1 MDYQEFLNQK
11 RLVVEPSGFTVK
23 DDEINPMLFPFQRD
37 IVRWALRRG
46 KAALFEDCGLGKTP
60 QQLEWARLVHQYTN
74 KPVIIFAPLAVAN
87 QTQREG
93 DKFDVPVNIC
103 ATQDDVINGVNIT
116 NYEKLHHF
124 NDRGWGGIVLDESSI
139 LKGFDGKTRKLLN
152 EFAIPIPFRLCCTAT
167 PSPNDLTELT
177 RHAEFLGLVSEK
189 EIKALFFTQDGNS
202 TTKWRL
208 KGHAR
213 DKFWQWMAKWSVAMR
228 TPSDLGYDDNGFV
241 LPPMTM
247 HEHII
252 RGVVPEGYLLPVTAR
267 TMSERRASRRA
278 SLNDR
283 VQKAANLINES
294 DKPWLV
300 WCDLNAESD
309 ALRKAIPDAIE
320 VAGRHSSEHKK
331 DAMMGFT
338 EGRYRVL
345 VTKPSIAGFGMN
357 WQHCNN
363 MAFVGLSDSYEQQ
376 YQAIRRCWRFGQENP
391 VNVHVVTADT
401 EGAVVANIQ
410 RKEKITIEMYENV
423 VKHMSVNS
431 ELNQKA
437 DRFEMNYE
445 TDIAQGDDWT
455 LYLGDSV
462 ETIDNLDDNSIGL
475 SVFSPP
481 FPGMY
486 VYTNSIHDM
495 GNVKDNQEMIQQFA
509 YLSRKILAKTMPSR
523 TCAIH
528 LTQST
533 AQLGR
538 DGYVGIKDF
547 RGQIIRM
554 MEDEGWIYYGEA
566 CIDKNPQVKAIRTKD
581 HGLMFKTLSK
591 DSAKMHM
598 ALADYLIQFVKP
610 GDNPNPLR
618 AGISERYDNMD
629 GWITNEEWILWARP
643 VWYSAD
649 LIPEGAIDTGIRET
663 ETLNVRQA
671 RETDDERHLAPL
683 QLGVIRRAIMLW
695 SGPGEIVYSPFSG
708 IGSEGYEAI
717 KLGRQFIG
725 GELKRSYWLSAIEN
739 LKQATRSKNQ
749 LSLFDFVAIK
759 EMESEEKRQQEQLSK
774 PHIEDGPDAIYVMG
788 SDDPADVVA
797 RVYGDIDEARE
808 IAEKFKESLDNA

>member
-1 MDYQEFLNQK
+1 MNKEYNEFLAGK
-11 RLVVEPSGFTVK
+11 RLTIKPSGFDVAI
-23 DDEINPMLFPFQRD
+23 DDINPMLFDFQRD
-37 IVRWALRRG
+37 IVRWALRKG

-60 QQLEWARLVHQYTN
+60 QQLEWARLVHEHTG

-87 QTQREG
+87 QTQQEG
-93 DKFDVPVNIC
+93 EKFGIPVNIC
-103 ATQDDVINGVNIT
+103 ATQLDVTNGINIT
-116 NYEKLHHF
+116 NYQKLHHF
-124 NDRGWGGIVLDESSI
+124 KAEGWSGVVLDESSI
-139 LKGFDGKTRKLLN
+139 LKGFDGKTRKKLN
-152 EFAIPIPFRLCCTAT
+152 EFAMSIPFRLCCTAT

-213 DKFWQWMAKWSVAMR
+213 EAFWKWMAKWSVALR
-228 TPSDLGYDDNGFV
+228 KPSDLGYDDDGFV
-241 LPPMTM
+241 LPDMTM
-247 HEHII
+247 HECII
-252 RGVVPEGYLLPVTAR
+252 RGVVPDGYLLPVTAR
-267 TMSERRASRRA
+267 TLSERRAARRS
-278 SLNDR
+278 SLPDR
-283 VQKAANLINES
+283 VAIAAKLVNES
-294 DKPWLV
+294 DEPWLL

-309 ALRKAIPDAIE
+309 ALRKAIPDAVE
-320 VAGRHSSEHKK
+320 VAGRHSDAHKK

-376 YQAIRRCWRFGQENP
+376 YQAIRRCWRFGQDRP

-401 EGAVVANIQ
+401 EGAVVANIK
-410 RKEKITIEMYENV
+410 RKEKITIEMYKNV

-431 ELNQKA
+431 EIGQKIG
-437 DRFEMNYE
+437 RFEMDYE
-445 TDIAQGDDWT
+445 TDVARGDGWT

-509 YLSRKILAKTMPSR
+509 FLSRKILAKTMPSR

-538 DGYVGIKDF
+538 DGYVGVKDF
-547 RGQIIRM
+547 RGQVIRM
-554 MEDEGWIYYGEA
+554 MEDEGWVYYGEA

-581 HGLMFKTLSK
+581 HGLMFKTLAK

-610 GDNPNPLR
+610 GENPHQLR

-629 GWITNEEWILWARP
+629 GWITSEEWILWARP

-649 LIPEGAIDTGIRET
+649 LQPEGALDKGIKET

-683 QLGVIRRAIMLW
+683 QLGVIRRAIKLW
-695 SGPGEIVYSPFSG
+695 SGPGEIVYSPFAG

-717 KLGRQFIG
+717 KLDRQFIG
-725 GELKRSYWLSAIEN
+725 GELKRSYWQSAIKN
-739 LKQATRSKNQ
+739 LEHAELQKGAMT
-749 LSLFDFVAIK
+749 LFDFAQMKI
-759 EMESEEKRQQEQLSK
+759 
-774 PHIEDGPDAIYVMG
+774 DAE
-788 SDDPADVVA
+788 ADT
-797 RVYGDIDEARE
+797 
-808 IAEKFKESLDNA
+808 NA